1 MFFSLRQ
8 DAQEPGDGQTILT
21 PDPTLLR
28 PVLSQDFLVLFFRY
42 YF

>member
-21 PDPTLLR
+21 PDPTLLTM
-28 PVLSQDFLVLFFRY
+28 VTSKIISSYLG
-42 YF
+42 

>member
-21 PDPTLLR
+21 PDPPLLTYGT
-28 PVLSQDFLVLFFRY
+28 SKIISSY
-42 YF
+42 IE

>member
-21 PDPTLLR
+21 PDPPLLTMVR
-28 PVLSQDFLVLFFRY
+28 TSKIISSY
-42 YF
+42 IE